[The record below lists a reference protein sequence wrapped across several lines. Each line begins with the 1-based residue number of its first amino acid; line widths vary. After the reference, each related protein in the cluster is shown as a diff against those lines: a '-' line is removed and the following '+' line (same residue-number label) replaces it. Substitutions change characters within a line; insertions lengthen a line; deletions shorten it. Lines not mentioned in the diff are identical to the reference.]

1 MSSRRRVVKGT
12 SKAAAVAGDAGTAAW
27 DLSTL
32 LPLPSG
38 SKWACA
44 KAGQK
49 AEGTPPLLPLYR
61 NESRENRAS
70 AGGRAA
76 GCRADGRREAD
87 GQSTDGRRAGGGECS
102 CWAKY
107 TSWTSWTGSTKH
119 TSCGRCAGYWAYGW
133 ADGRTDGEG
142 LGARRG
148 RIPETFSAGGQHSL
162 AGDDGRLLLSVC
174 GGLCAGGVAK
184 QAEPPHWPV

>member
-107 TSWTSWTGSTKH
+107 TSCTSWTGSTKH

-133 ADGRTDGEG
+133 ADGEG

-148 RIPETFSAGGQHSL
+148 RIPETFSAGGWHSL

-174 GGLCAGGVAK
+174 GGRGQAPVAIP
-184 QAEPPHWPV
+184 AESSERPL